1 MSEDH
6 VHPPL
11 IAGIYGRKE
20 DGARSVVLSGV
31 YDDEDRGET
40 LYVCSP
46 TELRVE
52 C

>member
-11 IAGIYGRKE
+11 VAGIYGRKE
-20 DGARSVVLSGV
+20 DGARSVVLSGE

-40 LYVCSP
+40 LYVRSP
-46 TELRVE
+46 P
-52 C
+52 